1 MADKNLHDIKIDE
14 LDSPKKTPLKNILTL
29 LALLF
34 IILVISVVITKL
46 ILNTDEDQE
55 VENATD
61 IPTLSADVKDSTNS
75 TTNTDDKNN
84 STVATTTAAAAAVA
98 AVAAP
103 TVANVLE
110 RNLTSRTKVPL
121 RTHNPVKEVKKDT
134 ISSKTPTATPKK
146 YKIPKH
152 TYVAHTK
159 APKKHTSTV
168 HTTKTPKKH
177 TSTVH
182 TTKAPK
188 KAYID
193 KVVTKKS
200 TTAKKSTT
208 SSKKAS
214 YLGGQLKKLTDS
226 YYIKVGSYRDT
237 STVVRKIKKSNFNYS
252 ITKLKDD
259 KTISRVLVGP
269 FFSENEAQKNIAKV
283 KSTILP
289 GAYITKVKP

>member
-159 APKKHTSTV
+159 APKKY
-168 HTTKTPKKH
+168 

>member
-61 IPTLSADVKDSTNS
+61 IPTLSANIKDDTNS
-75 TTNTDDKNN
+75 TANTDDKN
-84 STVATTTAAAAAVA
+84 STVTTTTAAAAAVA

-121 RTHNPVKEVKKDT
+121 RTHNPVKEVKKDIT
-134 ISSKTPTATPKK
+134 PKTPTATPKK
-146 YKIPKH
+146 YKAPKH

-159 APKKHTSTV
+159 VPKKHTTTV
-168 HTTKTPKKH
+168 HTQ
-177 TSTVH
+177 
-182 TTKAPK
+182 APK

-200 TTAKKSTT
+200 TTAKSTT

-214 YLGGQLKKLTDS
+214 YLGGHLKKLTNS

-259 KTISRVLVGP
+259 RTISRVLVGP